1 MLFELNYK
9 YGVGGAA
16 YPNYELVVLL
26 QNGQAA
32 KLGGYAVDAIR
43 KRKPADVGRWQ
54 RAGRE
59 YRVRWEDGDTSD
71 LKPTVGPP
79 KPLPSASNLVGRF
92 QAIGGGGNTAL
103 GGGTLTA
110 QVKEF
115 DFRRDGTFSHSNKK
129 SASSGAGV
137 GRSQSG
143 SGGRWDLSGSTLTLT
158 YRNGRTVRTSVFYS
172 GARKPD
178 AKGGRYG
185 VLWIGGD
192 DYRRVR

>member
-1 MLFELNYK
+1 
-9 YGVGGAA
+9 
-16 YPNYELVVLL
+16 
-26 QNGQAA
+26 Q
-32 KLGGYAVDAIR
+32 
-43 KRKPADVGRWQ
+43 
-54 RAGRE
+54 
-59 YRVRWEDGDTSD
+59 DGDTSE

-79 KPLPSASNLVGRF
+79 RPLPGRNNLVGRY
-92 QAIGGGGNTAL
+92 QAIGGGGNIAL

-115 DFRRDGTFSHSNKK
+115 NFRSDGTFSHSSKK

-143 SGGRWDLSGSTLTLT
+143 SAGRWSLSGPTLTLT
-158 YRNGRTVRTSVFYS
+158 YRDGRTVRTSVFYS
-172 GARKPD
+172 GSRKPG
-178 AKGGRYG
+178 AKFGRYG